1 MNLPVAVR
9 PPGAVPFQ
17 SFLQTDAAI
26 NPGNSGGPLVNMV
39 GEVIGINT
47 AIVSETN
54 SFAGLGFALPSNIA
68 IKVYN
73 QLAQTGK
80 VTRGSIGITY
90 DDKPEL
96 LTRVWRE

>member
-1 MNLPVAVR
+1 MNMA
-9 PPGAVPFQ
+9 
-17 SFLQTDAAI
+17 
-26 NPGNSGGPLVNMV
+26 

-73 QLAQTGK
+73 QLAQNGK
-80 VTRGSIGITY
+80 VIRGSIGIT
-90 DDKPEL
+90 
-96 LTRVWRE
+96 